1 MVLSPIEPVAP
12 RTVTART
19 ADAAALLLRN
29 GTALMLSPNHKT
41 PADAI
46 RATPQ
51 KPENRRQEHRSAESV
66 ETIHQSAMPG
76 NDMAGV
82 LDSETPF
89 HRGFKEIAKLG
100 SDRENRAEQQ
110 QRAQPKGRI
119 HFAKC
124 GKSRGDHKARH
135 KPTNGSGPRLLGT
148 DPRPEFRSA
157 NAAACE
163 VTADIGYPYPQ
174 KDEDKRDQYS
184 SFIS

>member
-41 PADAI
+41 AADAI

-51 KPENRRQEHRSAESV
+51 KPENRRQDDRSDESV

-82 LDSETPF
+82 LDAETPF

-100 SDRENRAEQQ
+100 SNREDRPEQQ
-110 QRAQPKGRI
+110 HRGQFEHQRRVPSVG
-119 HFAKC
+119 
-124 GKSRGDHKARH
+124 
-135 KPTNGSGPRLLGT
+135 
-148 DPRPEFRSA
+148 
-157 NAAACE
+157 
-163 VTADIGYPYPQ
+163 V
-174 KDEDKRDQYS
+174 
-184 SFIS
+184 